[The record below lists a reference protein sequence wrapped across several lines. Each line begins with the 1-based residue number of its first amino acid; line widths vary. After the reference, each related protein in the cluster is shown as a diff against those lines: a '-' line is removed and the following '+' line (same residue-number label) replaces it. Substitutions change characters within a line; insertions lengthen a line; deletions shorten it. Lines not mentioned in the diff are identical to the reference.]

1 MKSVE
6 IKLIPKYLLNY
17 TYAHYVTTSF
27 TVFGFTI
34 KG

>member
-6 IKLIPKYLLNY
+6 IELIPKYLLNY
-17 TYAHYVTTSF
+17 TYAHTTSF